1 MQIAKEHRSALV
13 EIAAKAVN
21 LKFKKM
27 GGGREGRI
35 IKGAAFPGVAPTH
48 VLSVLDFL
56 FEARGAGCSLAKIWL
71 PAASIKHPCDDGND
85 KSLSS
90 FGRYLHC
97 SCGLLVR
104 DTWSHG
110 SAQVM
115 VVSRVIT

>member
-1 MQIAKEHRSALV
+1 
-13 EIAAKAVN
+13 
-21 LKFKKM
+21 
-27 GGGREGRI
+27 
-35 IKGAAFPGVAPTH
+35 
-48 VLSVLDFL
+48 VLSVLDHL

-71 PAASIKHPCDDGND
+71 PAASIKLPCDDGND

-110 SAQVM
+110 SAKVI
-115 VVSRVIT
+115 VVSRVITEREKLLIAYWLKQRAFFLNYLSNEGKTSDL